1 MMGQSHWYYFLTGV
15 MGFVAKVWVPQ
26 KSLFS
31 LFLHAV
37 GISRLQL
44 HRTMYL
50 INTKVL
56 ARLELENPQLLST
69 ACWNR
74 LP

>member
-1 MMGQSHWYYFLTGV
+1 MMGHSHWYYFLTGV

-37 GISRLQL
+37 GISRLLTPPNDVFIQYEGIGKTIL
-44 HRTMYL
+44 HS
-50 INTKVL
+50 KSFDK
-56 ARLELENPQLLST
+56 LSEG
-69 ACWNR
+69 R
-74 LP
+74 SV

>member
-37 GISRLQL
+37 GISRLL
-44 HRTMYL
+44 T
-50 INTKVL
+50 
-56 ARLELENPQLLST
+56 PQNDVFNQYEGIGKTRAGKSP
-69 ACWNR
+69 A
-74 LP
+74 P